1 MIPVVFSMKIYLR
14 LFVILMVA
22 VFLAPPALA
31 KDQFLVKATNDQD
44 KSVDELS
51 LRIDKSGRLTH
62 LLHIPSGRAQIA
74 YSPGQLKSG
83 VVLRQKSGRDL
94 VTLKMQQFSPDSGA
108 KVLLTYLYSAVP
120 VESYRSLTLE
130 LTQDK
135 DGWFLKDSKGSRVGS
150 MHIKANIA
158 SVMGYRQAVGIQ
170 ALELRAK

>member
-1 MIPVVFSMKIYLR
+1 MRKDFRFI
-14 LFVILMVA
+14 VILMVA
-22 VFLAPPALA
+22 VFLALPALA
-31 KDQFLVKATNDQD
+31 EDQLLVKATNDQD

-62 LLHIPSGRAQIA
+62 LLHIPSGRTQIA

-83 VVLRQKSGRDL
+83 VVLRQKSGRNL
-94 VTLKMQQFSPDSGA
+94 VTLKMQQFSPDKGA

-120 VESYRSLTLE
+120 MESYRSLTLE

-135 DGWFLKDSKGSRVGS
+135 DGWVLKDSKGTRVGS
-150 MHIKANIA
+150 MHIKANMA

-170 ALELRAK
+170 ALELRPK